1 MADEKAYESQP
12 KAPLASPPPDSSQ
25 PAESAREQAPVA
37 VEYPSADGEL
47 RGADE
52 WQMSAMADMFSGLR
66 IHFGSRKDIAVS
78 TDLLIYFEEGNPQ
91 RKVAPDVF
99 VARGVPNHMRD
110 NYKIWEEG
118 KQPDFVL
125 EVASSWMA
133 LYNADGKK
141 ALYERLQV
149 QEYFLYD
156 PHGGLHWPRLQGYEL
171 AGGKYRPLP
180 SRPLENDGLA
190 LASSVLGL
198 ELRFDQGRLRLW
210 DPAARVYL
218 LEGHEVQMPCPADP
232 RFMRRLRRAQA
243 RIAARERRAA
253 ADRARTRELDRQ
265 AAHDQAQREELVR
278 QTLER
283 RRRDSQD
290 NVRLWR
296 LDMLSVWIPLVD
308 VLESLRTWWKK

>member
-25 PAESAREQAPVA
+25 PAETAREQAPVA

-47 RGADE
+47 MGTDD
-52 WQMSAMADMFSGLR
+52 WQKHAMVDMFNGLR
-66 IHFGSRKDIAVS
+66 VYFGSNKDVAVS

-133 LYNADGKK
+133 VYNADGKK

-156 PHGGLHWPRLQGYEL
+156 PRGGLHCPRLQGYEL
-171 AGGKYRPLP
+171 AGGKYRPLAI
-180 SRPLENDGLA
+180 RPLENDGLA
-190 LASSVLGL
+190 LASNVLGL

-210 DPAARVYL
+210 DPVTRMYL
-218 LEGHEVQMPCPADP
+218 VEGYETQTPYPADP
-232 RFMRRLRRAQA
+232 KLKRRLRRAQA

-253 ADRARTRELDRQ
+253 ADRARTTELNRQ
-265 AAHDQAQREELVR
+265 AAHDRAQREEQVR
-278 QTLER
+278 HIQELR
-283 RRRDSQD
+283 SYASHDQA
-290 NVRLWR
+290 RLLR
-296 LDMLSVWIPLVD
+296 LDMLAVWVPLVD
-308 VLESLRTWWKK
+308 VLESLRTWWK

>member
-1 MADEKAYESQP
+1 MADDKAYESQP

-47 RGADE
+47 MGADD
-52 WQMSAMADMFSGLR
+52 WQKNAMVDMFNGLR
-66 IHFGSRKDIAVS
+66 VYFGSNKDVAVS

-99 VARGVPNHMRD
+99 VARGVPKSMRE

-133 LYNADGKK
+133 SYNADGKK
-141 ALYERLQV
+141 ALYERLKV

-156 PHGGLHWPRLQGYEL
+156 PRGGLHSPRLQGYEL
-171 AGGKYRPLP
+171 AGDKYRPLAI
-180 SRPLENDGLA
+180 RPLENDGLA
-190 LASSVLGL
+190 LASNVLGL

-210 DPAARVYL
+210 DPVTRTNLV
-218 LEGHEVQMPCPADP
+218 EGYEMQRTYPADP
-232 RFMRRLRRAQA
+232 KLKRRLRRAQA

-253 ADRARTRELDRQ
+253 ADRARTTELNRQ
-265 AAHDQAQREELVR
+265 AAHDQAQREEQVR
-278 QTLER
+278 RILELR
-283 RRRDSQD
+283 SYASHDQA
-290 NVRLWR
+290 RLLR
-296 LDMLSVWIPLVD
+296 LDMLAVWVPLVD
-308 VLESLRTWWKK
+308 VLESLRTWWK